1 VGKKGQVPWN
11 KGKTLVPIEK
21 QRNRRLEYQK
31 KRREEQH
38 DELKKKRDAKR
49 LEIKLEVFSH
59 YSKKLSNS
67 NIPCCNCCGE
77 NKFLI
82 FLTVDHIKGRKNYDE
97 GPKRLVGKEL
107 YRFLQKNDFPVGYQI
122 LCMNCNS
129 AKSDNN
135 VCPHQRSK
143 K

>member
-1 VGKKGQVPWN
+1 MGKKGQVPWN

>member
-1 VGKKGQVPWN
+1 MVKKSV
-11 KGKTLVPIEK
+11 KISEEK
-21 QRNRRLEYQK
+21 
-31 KRREEQH
+31 RE
-38 DELKKKRDAKR
+38 DIKKKRDAKR
-49 LEIKLEVFSH
+49 LEIKLDVFSH

-67 NIPCCNCCGE
+67 TIPCCNCCGE

-82 FLTVDHIKGRKNYDE
+82 FLTIDHVKGWKNYNEPDLSKRK
-97 GPKRLVGKEL
+97 GSKRLGGNQL
-107 YRFLQKNDFPVGYQI
+107 YRYLQKNNFPSGYQV

-129 AKSDNN
+129 AKSDNE